1 MADRVVMKGNEA
13 LAEAALRAG
22 CRFFS
27 GYPITP
33 QTEVLEYLSWRM
45 DEVGGT
51 LIQTEDELTGLHM
64 LTGAAL
70 AGARVLSTSAGPGFA
85 LFHEG
90 LSYLAGCDIPSVL
103 VDVQRVGSACGDIS
117 VSQGD
122 YEEVVHGGGN
132 GDSQYLVLTP
142 ASVQEQVDMVI
153 EAYDL
158 AEQYKT
164 PVVILSD
171 AIIGQMMEGVTL
183 PDMKEHD
190 IDAPTSERIMKEM
203 GDDLNGTISFGGPL
217 SDYNTYSEVFTK
229 KWAAIKEAEQKWEN
243 IEVADCDVCC
253 VSYGISSR
261 VCKEAVKKA
270 RAKGV
275 KLGLVR
281 LKTAWPFPE
290 KAFAE
295 VNPDV
300 KGFLSVE
307 MSIKGQ
313 VVPDIRLATNCNYPV
328 FGYFSVKDVPDS
340 DKVVEIAESII
351 AGTAKEVK

>member
-1 MADRVVMKGNEA
+1 MAERAIMKGNEA

-45 DEVGGT
+45 YEVRGHM
-51 LIQTEDELTGLHM
+51 IQTEDELTGLHM
-64 LTGAAL
+64 LLGASL
-70 AGARVLSTSAGPGFA
+70 GGNRVLSTSSGPGFA

-90 LSYLAGCDIPSVL
+90 MSYLCGCEIPAVL
-103 VDVQRVGSACGDIS
+103 VDVQRLGAACGGIG

-132 GDSQYLVLTP
+132 GDSQCIVLTP
-142 ASVQEQVDMVI
+142 ASVQEEVDLVQ

-158 AEQYKT
+158 AEKYRN
-164 PVVILSD
+164 PVIVMTD

-183 PDMKEHD
+183 PDFKEHD
-190 IDAPTSERIMKEM
+190 INKYDWVYRPLKTNEM
-203 GDDLNGTISFGGPL
+203 GKINAGWPGRSWT
-217 SDYNTYSEVFTK
+217 
-229 KWAAIKEAEQKWEN
+229 EQAKHLREKFASMQQNEQRWEN
-243 IEVADCDVCC
+243 VQVSDADVVCVA
-253 VSYGISSR
+253 YGISSR

-270 RAKGV
+270 RAKGF
-275 KLGLVR
+275 KLGLIR
-281 LKTAWPFPE
+281 LVTAWPFPE

-295 VNPDV
+295 ISKEC
-300 KGFLSVE
+300 KGILVVE

-313 VVPDIRLATNCNYPV
+313 TVPDVKLATKCGLSVY
-328 FGYFSVKDVPDS
+328 GYFSVDIVPDA
-340 DKVVEIAESII
+340 DIVVEIAEDII
-351 AGTAKEVK
+351 AGTAQEV